1 MHSTI
6 SRATRFED
14 LPDVLTIEEVGRFL
28 GIGRN
33 SAYDLANST
42 LGALRVGARR
52 MIVPKAALGT
62 YLGLSNTGRAGTP

>member
-1 MHSTI
+1 LNSTI

-33 SAYDLANST
+33 SVYDLANST
-42 LGALRVGARR
+42 LGALRVGVRR

-62 YLGLSNTGRAGTP
+62 YLGLSNIGRAGTP